1 LMFIAEGYSAVKENP
16 FDVKNVIAT
25 YIGVA
30 LCIML
35 YFGFT
40 LWERFHQ
47 TKRPHFVPLLDVD
60 LETDAVWKFGQGA
73 AIRERDRLEAEA
85 SRIEKRETRGILRAF
100 WSYIKEHIY

>member
-1 LMFIAEGYSAVKENP
+1 
-16 FDVKNVIAT
+16 VIAT
-25 YIGVA
+25 YIGVT
-30 LCIML
+30 LYIML

-60 LETDAVWKFGQGA
+60 LETDAVWKSGQGA